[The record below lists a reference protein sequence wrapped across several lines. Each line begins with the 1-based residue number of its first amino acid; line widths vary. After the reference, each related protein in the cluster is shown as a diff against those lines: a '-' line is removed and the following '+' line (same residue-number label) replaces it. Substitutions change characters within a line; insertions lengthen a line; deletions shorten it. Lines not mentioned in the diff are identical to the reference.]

1 MELQLGKTQL
11 QDEFQDKQKF
21 HMKEEP
27 KALREVNGIK
37 WKCFCSAPFL
47 ILCQITPVVF
57 LPKVNKKLTSELETI
72 KQRLEMLQCQ
82 LQELT
87 AEKANSSEQIT
98 DLEAK
103 SSQLIRDNKELRRKV
118 NEGGNEMREMCC
130 QLR

>member
-1 MELQLGKTQL
+1 M
-11 QDEFQDKQKF
+11 
-21 HMKEEP
+21 
-27 KALREVNGIK
+27 ALSGNV
-37 WKCFCSAPFL
+37 FVL

-57 LPKVNKKLTSELETI
+57 LPKVNKKLTSELEII
-72 KQRLEMLQCQ
+72 KQRLETLQCQ

-87 AEKANSSEQIT
+87 AEKANSSEQII